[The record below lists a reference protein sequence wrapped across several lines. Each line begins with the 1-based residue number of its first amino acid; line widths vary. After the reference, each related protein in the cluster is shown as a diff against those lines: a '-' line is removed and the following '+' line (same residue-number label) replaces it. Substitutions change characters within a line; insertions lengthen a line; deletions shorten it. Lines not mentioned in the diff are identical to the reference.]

1 MGALADQLANVRD
14 PKERHRI
21 KAEAMAALSDMRGRS
36 VKRGAFTIT
45 LSDGPRL
52 TMVNGNPLLEFEL
65 TITRTTTGKDV
76 TPKDLNPIRVW
87 NPPILVDDPAGEV
100 VRTFTDE
107 NGVVQTRRLRE
118 DLRAAMLEVV
128 KDLARQK
135 LG

>member
-52 TMVNGNPLLEFEL
+52 TMVNGNPLLEFGL